1 MAIITL
7 TSASGSPGVTTT
19 ALGLA
24 LVWPRPVLLVE
35 ADPTG
40 GSALL
45 AGYWRGQL
53 DHVGLLD
60 LVLAE
65 RHGLL
70 ADALPR
76 MQLAIEGTDASVL
89 VGTKSHEQAG
99 SLARLWDPLLGVL
112 QNLPGQDVIVDAGRL
127 GLDGSPHSLL
137 VYSDVTLLVAH
148 SSLRALAAA
157 RSWAA
162 TLAADVVPGHD
173 LKLVLVG
180 EGRKYRAG
188 EVARTLGLPVAGS
201 LAWDPRA
208 AAVFSDGA
216 SYPARRFGGQRA
228 AERGFEQSGYLRS
241 LRTLAAALRPTG
253 DDTSEPAAQVEQEE
267 SVT

>member
-40 GSALL
+40 GSGLL

-65 RHGLL
+65 RHGVL
-70 ADALPR
+70 ADAVPR
-76 MQLAIEGTDASVL
+76 MQLAIEGTDASLL

-99 SLARLWDPLLGVL
+99 SLDRLWDPLLGVL
-112 QNLPGQDVIVDAGRL
+112 QDLPGQDVIVDAGRL
-127 GLDGSPHSLL
+127 GLDGSPGSLL
-137 VYSDVTLLVAH
+137 AYSDTTLLVTR

-162 TLAADVVPGHD
+162 TLAVDVVPGHEA
-173 LKLVLVG
+173 KVVIVG
-180 EGRKYRAG
+180 EGRRYRSG

-201 LAWDPRA
+201 VEWDPRRA
-208 AAVFSDGA
+208 EVFSDGA
-216 SYPARRFGGQRA
+216 AYPVPRFAGEQAAARA
-228 AERGFEQSGYLRS
+228 FEQSGYLRS
-241 LRTLAAALRPTG
+241 LRGLASALRPADKFGG
-253 DDTSEPAAQVEQEE
+253 DVSAPIQEE
-267 SVT
+267 SLA

>member
-65 RHGLL
+65 RHGVL

-76 MQLAIEGTDASVL
+76 MQFPIEGSDASLL
-89 VGTKSHEQAG
+89 VGTKAHEQAG
-99 SLARLWDPLLGVL
+99 SLDRLWDPLLGVL
-112 QNLPGQDVIVDAGRL
+112 QNLSDQDVIVDAGRL
-127 GLDGSPHSLL
+127 GLDGSPRSLL
-137 VYSDVTLLVAH
+137 TYSDVTLLLTL

-162 TLAADVVPGHD
+162 TLAADVVPGHEV
-173 LKLVLVG
+173 KVVIVG
-180 EGRKYRAG
+180 EGRKYRAR
-188 EVARTLGLPVAGS
+188 EVTRTLGLPVAGS
-201 LAWDPRA
+201 IEWDPRRA
-208 AAVFSDGA
+208 EVFADGA
-216 SYPARRFGGQRA
+216 SYPVPRFGGEQAASRA
-228 AERGFEQSGYLRS
+228 FEQSGYMRS
-241 LRTLAAALRPTG
+241 LRTLAVALRPAHL
-253 DDTSEPAAQVEQEE
+253 EQAAAAIEVEE
-267 SVT
+267 SLA

>member
-53 DHVGLLD
+53 DHVGMLD

-76 MQLAIEGTDASVL
+76 MQLAIDGTDASVL

-127 GLDGSPHSLL
+127 GLDGSPHSLV
-137 VYSDVTLLVAH
+137 VYSDVTLLVTH

-173 LKLVLVG
+173 VKVVLVG

-201 LAWDPRA
+201 IAWDPRA

-216 SYPARRFGGQRA
+216 AYPVRRFGGEQGAARA
-228 AERGFEQSGYLRS
+228 FEQSGYLRS
-241 LRTLAAALRPTG
+241 LRTLAAALRPAADSSAG
-253 DDTSEPAAQVEQEE
+253 EPVEVEQEE
-267 SVT
+267 SLA

>member
-7 TSASGSPGVTTT
+7 VSASGSPGVTTT

-24 LVWPRPVLLVE
+24 SAWPRPVLLVE

-65 RHGLL
+65 RHGVL
-70 ADALPR
+70 ADAVPR
-76 MQLAIEGTDASVL
+76 MQLPIDGTDVSVL

-127 GLDGSPHSLL
+127 GLDGAPHSL
-137 VYSDVTLLVAH
+137 VTYSDTTLLVTH
-148 SSLRALAAA
+148 SSLRALVAA

-162 TLAADVVPGHD
+162 TLAADVVPGHAV
-173 LKLVLVG
+173 KVVLVG

-188 EVARTLGLPVAGS
+188 EVGRTLALPVAGS
-201 LAWDPRA
+201 IVWDPRRA
-208 AAVFSDGA
+208 EVFSDGA
-216 SYPARRFGGQRA
+216 AYRVPRFGGERA
-228 AERGFEQSGYLRS
+228 ASRAFEQSGYVRS
-241 LRTLAAALRPTG
+241 LRTLAAALRAEATDAP
-253 DDTSEPAAQVEQEE
+253 PVVEQQE
-267 SVT
+267 SLA

>member
-24 LVWPRPVLLVE
+24 MVWPRPVLLVE

-45 AGYWRGQL
+45 AGYWRGQV

-65 RHGLL
+65 RHGVL

-76 MQLAIEGTDASVL
+76 MQFAVEGGDASLL

-112 QNLPGQDVIVDAGRL
+112 QNLSGQDVIVDAGRL
-127 GLDGSPHSLL
+127 GLDGSPRSLL
-137 VYSDVTLLVAH
+137 TYSDVTLLLTL
-148 SSLRALAAA
+148 SSLRPLAAA

-162 TLAADVVPGHD
+162 TLAADVVPGHEV
-173 LKLVLVG
+173 KIVIVG
-180 EGRKYRAG
+180 EGRKYRAR

-201 LAWDPRA
+201 IEWDPRRA
-208 AAVFSDGA
+208 EVFADGA
-216 SYPARRFGGQRA
+216 PYPVPRFGGEQAANRA
-228 AERGFEQSGYLRS
+228 FEQSGYVRS
-241 LRTLAAALRPTG
+241 LRALAAALQST
-253 DDTSEPAAQVEQEE
+253 DQVSADTTNEVEE
-267 SVT
+267 SLA

>member
-7 TSASGSPGVTTT
+7 VSASGSPGVTTT

-24 LVWPRPVLLVE
+24 LAWPRPVLLVE

-53 DHVGLLD
+53 DHVGVLD

-65 RHGLL
+65 RHGVL
-70 ADALPR
+70 ADAVPR
-76 MQLAIEGTDASVL
+76 MQLPIDGTDVSVL

-112 QNLPGQDVIVDAGRL
+112 RNITGSDVIVDAGRL
-127 GLDGSPHSLL
+127 GLEASPHSLIA
-137 VYSDVTLLVAH
+137 YSDITLLVTH
-148 SSLRALAAA
+148 SSLRALVAA
-157 RSWAA
+157 RSWAGA
-162 TLAADVVPGHD
+162 LAADVVPGHAV
-173 LKLVLVG
+173 KVVLVG
-180 EGRKYRAG
+180 EGRKYRSG

-201 LAWDPRA
+201 IAWDPRR
-208 AAVFSDGA
+208 AAVFSDGT
-216 SYPARRFGGQRA
+216 PHPVPRFGGERA
-228 AERGFEQSGYLRS
+228 AARAFEQSGYIRS
-241 LRTLAAALRPTG
+241 LRTLAATLRPAG
-253 DDTSEPAAQVEQEE
+253 DLLAETTPAIVEQE
-267 SVT
+267 SLA

>member
-24 LVWPRPVLLVE
+24 MVWPRPVLLVE

-45 AGYWRGQL
+45 AGYWRGQV

-65 RHGLL
+65 RHGVL

-76 MQLAIEGTDASVL
+76 MQFAVEGFGASLL

-112 QNLPGQDVIVDAGRL
+112 QNLSGQDVIVDAGRL
-127 GLDGSPHSLL
+127 GLDGSPRSLL
-137 VYSDVTLLVAH
+137 TYSDVTVLLTL

-162 TLAADVVPGHD
+162 TLAADVVPGHEV
-173 LKLVLVG
+173 KIVIVG
-180 EGRKYRAG
+180 EGRKYRAR
-188 EVARTLGLPVAGS
+188 EVTRTLGLPVAGS
-201 LAWDPRA
+201 IEWDPRRA
-208 AAVFSDGA
+208 EVFADGA
-216 SYPARRFGGQRA
+216 PYPVPRFGGEQA
-228 AERGFEQSGYLRS
+228 ANRGFEQSGYVRS
-241 LRTLAAALRPTG
+241 LRSLAAALQST
-253 DDTSEPAAQVEQEE
+253 DQVPADATNEVEE
-267 SVT
+267 SLA

>member
-7 TSASGSPGVTTT
+7 VSASGSPGVTTT

-24 LVWPRPVLLVE
+24 LAWPRPVLLVE

-65 RHGLL
+65 RHGVL
-70 ADALPR
+70 ADAVPR
-76 MQLAIEGTDASVL
+76 MQLPIDGTDVSVL

-127 GLDGSPHSLL
+127 GLGGAPHSL
-137 VYSDVTLLVAH
+137 VTYSDTTLLVTH
-148 SSLRALAAA
+148 SSLRARVAA

-162 TLAADVVPGHD
+162 TLAADVVPGHVA
-173 LKLVLVG
+173 KVVLVG
-180 EGRKYRAG
+180 EGRKYRSG
-188 EVARTLGLPVAGS
+188 EVGRTLGLPVAGS
-201 LAWDPRA
+201 IVSDPRRA
-208 AAVFSDGA
+208 EVFSDGA
-216 SYPARRFGGQRA
+216 AYPVPWFGGERA
-228 AERGFEQSGYLRS
+228 ASRAFEQSGYVRS
-241 LRTLAAALRPTG
+241 LRTLAAALRSAEATDALPVV
-253 DDTSEPAAQVEQEE
+253 EEQE
-267 SVT
+267 SLA